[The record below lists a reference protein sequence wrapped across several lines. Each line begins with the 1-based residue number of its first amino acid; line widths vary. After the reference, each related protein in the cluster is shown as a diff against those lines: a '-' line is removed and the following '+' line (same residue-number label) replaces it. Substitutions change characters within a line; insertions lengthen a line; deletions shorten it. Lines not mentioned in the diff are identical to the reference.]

1 MKNFKKLLLVMP
13 MAFIIGSCSPQRSE
27 VENAQY
33 DIYKLAQEAGFE
45 GTFEE
50 WLASIQGPQG
60 EKGDKGDTG
69 AQG

>member
-33 DIYKLAQEAGFE
+33 DIYKLAQEADVQ
-45 GTFEE
+45 GTLE
-50 WLASIQGPQG
+50 
-60 EKGDKGDTG
+60 
-69 AQG
+69 